1 MRSWV
6 RPACGSPGPRAA
18 RWPPGRPAAGPA
30 VPATLQRKVMA
41 MAQAAPPPRVD
52 ISEDRL
58 SELLGAEL
66 TLLSNQVLTPLSLR
80 QVLDANTPHKAAE
93 LMRRELPKRFAHR
106 IRQIEEWPGWQD
118 VPELEKL
125 HELYFSSFRE
135 LSLAE
140 PGGGGGGLGPF
151 TEAVQRHK
159 RRMQR
164 VLPMLMEAMHELQED
179 GCGLSHTKV
188 DSWLNRFLLARIGTE
203 MLSTQFLG
211 LGSPTSHGI
220 AYRACCPARI
230 IERAAMRVRSLCAQ
244 EFPWLRDEDVKIN
257 VESVR
262 HDPDGPGHTH
272 ITYVPQYLFY
282 IVVELLKNSARA
294 TVITARDSQRP
305 FERRPITVSVCADDK
320 SLVIRVE
327 DRAGGIP
334 AKSLDKVW
342 SYLYTTAP
350 ARSDSWEHQGT
361 PLAGFGVG
369 LPLSRLYAR
378 YLGGNLRLISMPG
391 QGTLAYVNLLRL
403 EEEAF
408 EGVESW
414 SSTNSLH
421 EHQDSCDALEL

>member
-1 MRSWV
+1 
-6 RPACGSPGPRAA
+6 
-18 RWPPGRPAAGPA
+18 
-30 VPATLQRKVMA
+30 
-41 MAQAAPPPRVD
+41 
-52 ISEDRL
+52 
-58 SELLGAEL
+58 
-66 TLLSNQVLTPLSLR
+66 
-80 QVLDANTPHKAAE
+80 
-93 LMRRELPKRFAHR
+93 MRRELPKRFAHR

-118 VPELEKL
+118 VPELERL
-125 HELYFSSFRE
+125 HELYFCSFRE
-135 LSLAE
+135 LSLAD
-140 PGGGGGGLGPF
+140 PGAGGLGPF
-151 TEAVQRHK
+151 TEAVQRHR

-179 GCGLSHTKV
+179 GCGLSHTAV
-188 DSWLNRFLLARIGTE
+188 NSWLDRFLLARIGTE
-203 MLSTQFLG
+203 MLSTQFLATT
-211 LGSPTSHGI
+211 SPSSHGI

-230 IERAAMRVRSLCAQ
+230 VERAAMRVRSLCAQ
-244 EFPWLRDEDVKIN
+244 EFPWLKDEDVKID

-294 TVITARDSQRP
+294 TVITAEDSRRP
-305 FERRPITVSVCADDK
+305 FERRPITVSVCANDK

-342 SYLYTTAP
+342 SYLYTTAQ

-378 YLGGNLRLISMPG
+378 YLGGNLRLLSMPG

-408 EGVESW
+408 EGLQSW
-414 SSTNSLH
+414 SGAGSLH
-421 EHQDSCDALEL
+421 EHEDSCDALEL